1 MLSKNKEQRLPL
13 LFFLCS
19 AGKVS
24 LFDMQQFHDDG
35 HETGPWTHSADA
47 PRETGETVSLGPG
60 KGDIVLVCDSE

>member
-1 MLSKNKEQRLPL
+1 MNSLPL

-19 AGKVS
+19 AGQVS
-24 LFDMQQFHDDG
+24 LFDMQQFQDDG
-35 HETGPWTHSADA
+35 HETGPPTHSVDA